1 MRSYDFIIVGA
12 GSAGAVLAARLS
24 ENPANKVL
32 LLEAGP
38 EFRSAET
45 VPEMRSPNFHEI
57 VARGGYH
64 WNDLRARLNDRQQ
77 PRLYL
82 RGLGVGGSSSINALG
97 AVRGMPD
104 DYDAW
109 AARGCAGWS
118 WADVLLHFVRL
129 ESDADFGDREY
140 HGNAGPIPIERMPRD
155 RWGRVCRA
163 FREAAA
169 GCGHGSLD
177 DVNAPD
183 GASGVYPSPINA
195 RAGARVS
202 TNDAYLEPARG
213 RRNLRILGNQLV
225 DRVQLE
231 RRCAVAVKTA
241 AGEVFEAG
249 EVILSA
255 GAIHSPAIL
264 MRSGIGAP
272 EELGSAGVNA
282 VHSLKGVG
290 KNLCDHPMVM
300 LSLALRPD
308 ARAKSVRIPPH
319 DCGLRMTSGQAGAN
333 DIAMTAANVADTAA
347 EGELGVAV
355 VQPFSR
361 GRLAIRSADANA
373 HPSINFHLMSDA
385 RDRDRMRDALRAA
398 FRIARH
404 RAFDG
409 VCDDASAPGLSPA
422 VLDHDAALDAWLMT
436 NCVEFFHAMGTC
448 KMGAHD
454 DSSAVVDPECRV
466 IGIERLRVVDASI
479 IPIPPRAAI
488 HLTTLMIAE
497 AISARL
503 RHSI

>member
-1 MRSYDFIIVGA
+1 MRSYDYIIVGA

-24 ENPANKVL
+24 ENSATKVL

-45 VPEMRSPNFHEI
+45 LPEMRSPNFHEI

-64 WNDLRARLNDRQQ
+64 WNDLRARMNDRQQ
-77 PRLYL
+77 ARLYL

-118 WADVLLHFVRL
+118 WADVLPYFVKL

-140 HGNAGPIPIERMPRD
+140 HGRDGPIPIERMPRD

-163 FREAAA
+163 FREGATD
-169 GCGHGSLD
+169 CGHGSLD

-183 GASGVYPSPINA
+183 STSGIYPSPINA
-195 RAGARVS
+195 RDGVRVS
-202 TNDAYLEPARG
+202 TNDAYLEPARD
-213 RRNLRILGNQLV
+213 RRNLHILGNQLV

-231 RRCAVAVKTA
+231 RCRAVSVKTA
-241 AGEVFEAG
+241 AGDVFEAS
-249 EVILSA
+249 EVMLAA

-264 MRSGIGAP
+264 MRSGIGDP
-272 EELGSAGVNA
+272 EELRIVGVAPAHPLN
-282 VHSLKGVG
+282 GVG
-290 KNLCDHPMVM
+290 KNLCDHPMAM
-300 LSLALRPD
+300 LSLALRPN
-308 ARAKSVRIPPH
+308 ARAKSVRMPPH
-319 DCGLRMTSGQAGAN
+319 DCGLRMTSGRAGAN
-333 DIAMTAANVADTAA
+333 DIVMTAANVSGTVA
-347 EGELGVAV
+347 EGQLGVAV

-361 GRLAIRSADANA
+361 GQLALWSADASA
-373 HPSINFHLMSDA
+373 HPWINFHLMSDS

-404 RAFDG
+404 RAFDA
-409 VCDDASAPGLSPA
+409 VCDEIKAPGLSPEI
-422 VLDHDAALDAWLMT
+422 LDDDAALDAWLMT

-448 KMGAHD
+448 KMGARD

-466 IGIERLRVVDASI
+466 VGIDGLRVVDASV
-479 IPIPPRAAI
+479 IPVPPRAAI

-503 RHSI
+503 RR